1 MTSCSRSFRIAR
13 APKGAAQF
21 EVISEELYQ
30 GVIIDRMVASKG
42 NITSGLLH
50 YLDDG
55 TPAKLTFGPKDL
67 MVSMLAWLAKHRT
80 ANSTRSWPWR

>member
-1 MTSCSRSFRIAR
+1 MTSCSCSCRIAR

-21 EVISEELYQ
+21 EAISEELYQ

-50 YLDDG
+50 YLDDD

-67 MVSMLAWLAKHRT
+67 MVSVLARPGEHRS
-80 ANSTRSWPWR
+80 AGSTRS